1 MKYYEH
7 LPGMGDGSAG
17 TSRLTPDISGA
28 AHRLALGADIFDVLV
43 VFLSYRDYLVVIVI
57 DYNFQ
62 DILGAC
68 FHTFTASVA
77 LIAVNDDVPVSRAI
91 GVTIV
96 SDIARHYH

>member
-1 MKYYEH
+1 MA
-7 LPGMGDGSAG
+7 DGSAR
-17 TSRLTPDISGA
+17 TSLLAPDISVT

-43 VFLSYRDYLVVIVI
+43 VFLPYCDHLVVIVI

-62 DILGAC
+62 DIFGAC
-68 FHTFTASVA
+68 FHTFTAAVA